1 MSSLRGNAVSAF
13 GSRLKALIPIFHGT
27 TSSTG
32 NLISKLAKLYVG
44 FRSLRG
50 IGEYLRGAVES
61 SMDYIEEF
69 NYFDTT
75 MGKIASEWG
84 KEYKK
89 YGYQN
94 AEEYG

>member
-1 MSSLRGNAVSAF
+1 
-13 GSRLKALIPIFHGT
+13 
-27 TSSTG
+27 
-32 NLISKLAKLYVG
+32 
-44 FRSLRG
+44 
-50 IGEYLRGAVES
+50 
-61 SMDYIEEF
+61 MDYIEEF

-94 AEEYG
+94 AEEYGESLKSFDANNGEMTGFQIENDGTLSDLGKRILDWIRHK